1 MVRAR
6 GLVGA
11 ATAAAWVLG
20 VWGRGVGTVRRRSS
34 AVAARGRRAAQCPG
48 GATARLRGSAGR
60 GVTKGIVLIRVEPE
74 CYQPNPAAADH
85 FGSLPKRS
93 AADHPCSSDF
103 GLGRL
108 CVQLARL
115 MICCVAIWR

>member
-60 GVTKGIVLIRVEPE
+60 GVTKGIVLIYEAVEPE
-74 CYQPNPAAADH
+74 CTY
-85 FGSLPKRS
+85 S
-93 AADHPCSSDF
+93 AFIQA
-103 GLGRL
+103 G
-108 CVQLARL
+108 
-115 MICCVAIWR
+115 

>member
-60 GVTKGIVLIRVEPE
+60 GVTKGIVLIRVR
-74 CYQPNPAAADH
+74 
-85 FGSLPKRS
+85 SLNATSRGE
-93 AADHPCSSDF
+93 PCSAHGTLSA
-103 GLGRL
+103 GRSEIS
-108 CVQLARL
+108 V
-115 MICCVAIWR
+115 VT